1 MKGLKNIFAA
11 LRLTAQLDSLLLPV
25 IVVITLCKNIAPYID
40 TLLGAWVLDG
50 LILGKKLSEMLPV
63 ILGALILRLVLRAVS
78 EFAEQIHWERDG
90 LTHDLYLAKRSEK
103 NLGMD
108 HEKLNSPSVNA
119 LRDRMNRDD
128 MYGWGLNDVVD
139 YFEMF
144 LGNLISMTAA
154 LIIVVPLLRFGG
166 ASLVYLA
173 VTIAF
178 IVPYASLHGWFVKKR
193 QNLADSYE
201 HSRSHSAYYL
211 WGSGVDYKMGKD
223 IRVFGA
229 QPLIEKAI
237 EEDKGE
243 HEGRRRYARFCDKE
257 GLFAGAFGGALQGS
271 SYIYVVL
278 SAIHGALS
286 AGEVMK
292 LAASLYSFWSSL
304 GQLLTTAADM
314 MQTANRLDNTL
325 SFLALPEEKGGKSI
339 PPSDGELYFEFR
351 NVYFTYPGGKEAL
364 KNVSCEIR
372 RGERLAIVGLN
383 GSGKTTF

>member
-90 LTHDLYLAKRSEK
+90 LAHDLYLAKRSEK

-108 HEKLNSPSVNA
+108 YEKLNSPSVNA
-119 LRDRMNRDD
+119 LRDRMNQDD

-178 IVPYASLHGWFVKKR
+178 IVTYAAIHGWFEKKGR
-193 QNLADSYE
+193 IWRTAMNTPAPIPRITSGQRSGLQNGQGYT
-201 HSRSHSAYYL
+201 
-211 WGSGVDYKMGKD
+211 
-223 IRVFGA
+223 RVRRA
-229 QPLIEKAI
+229 AAHR
-237 EEDKGE
+237 KG
-243 HEGRRRYARFCDKE
+243 D
-257 GLFAGAFGGALQGS
+257 
-271 SYIYVVL
+271 
-278 SAIHGALS
+278 
-286 AGEVMK
+286 
-292 LAASLYSFWSSL
+292 
-304 GQLLTTAADM
+304 
-314 MQTANRLDNTL
+314 
-325 SFLALPEEKGGKSI
+325 
-339 PPSDGELYFEFR
+339 
-351 NVYFTYPGGKEAL
+351 
-364 KNVSCEIR
+364 
-372 RGERLAIVGLN
+372 
-383 GSGKTTF
+383 